1 MVRPRSPDGERH
13 FYAREL
19 RVNRNIKTV
28 LAVSVLFGAATGIYE
43 FVLPYYLDECGL
55 SYQSMANIFAIA
67 AAGMLLLRILM
78 GRMADLWGR
87 KPFYG
92 LALGG
97 SALALWL
104 TPTSASLLG
113 QTLFKTLR
121 EAMFLT
127 RDTLHPVVLYEEHR
141 GRFMDFIGKTRGFEF
156 LFQAAG
162 TLLAGLTFAGL
173 TFGGATVLALGASGN
188 LRLGGLLLAAAF
200 VLFYTLFRERPRDHH
215 QAPQPGRL
223 RDLFSLDM
231 HRNLKVILISFFI
244 FNIGFTTS
252 HCFIMPLFFSKKFGV
267 SEYAVSW
274 VMGLH
279 RVTIA
284 LPLLLAGAF
293 RIKRLKAAYI
303 GTLTVEGII
312 LSASAFMP
320 GFAGASIVWLLHDLV
335 GAGIWIPIQ
344 NFIIQE
350 YTEPDRRALQVGK
363 LLAYGGLGT
372 ILGPWLA
379 GHLLEA
385 AYLPEALRI
394 SAPFFVSGLFMIVA
408 ALILFALRLEPT
420 HRQALPHA

>member
-1 MVRPRSPDGERH
+1 
-13 FYAREL
+13 
-19 RVNRNIKTV
+19 
-28 LAVSVLFGAATGIYE
+28 
-43 FVLPYYLDECGL
+43 
-55 SYQSMANIFAIA
+55 
-67 AAGMLLLRILM
+67 
-78 GRMADLWGR
+78 
-87 KPFYG
+87 
-92 LALGG
+92 
-97 SALALWL
+97 
-104 TPTSASLLG
+104 
-113 QTLFKTLR
+113 
-121 EAMFLT
+121 
-127 RDTLHPVVLYEEHR
+127 
-141 GRFMDFIGKTRGFEF
+141 
-156 LFQAAG
+156 
-162 TLLAGLTFAGL
+162 
-173 TFGGATVLALGASGN
+173 
-188 LRLGGLLLAAAF
+188 
-200 VLFYTLFRERPRDHH
+200 PRDHH

-303 GTLTVEGII
+303 GTLTLEGII

-408 ALILFALRLEPT
+408 ALVLFALRLTP
-420 HRQALPHA
+420 QSNS